1 MKLQNFNCKKLDAD
15 GIELNTSDFEG
26 TFASFWTTP
35 AFGMPDCGY

>member
-15 GIELNTSDFEG
+15 GIELNFEG